1 MGGTGVPP
9 VVPEHERDA
18 RATSNRVVE
27 FFAKNSFLCSDAKSR
42 LCAGQGR
49 LRCTLMSE
57 FVQTAQINEA
67 KQALD
72 RLRASMRVTIKGKD
86 DVIEQVLTC
95 LVAGGHLLIEDLPGV
110 GKTTLAYSLAR
121 SMDCAFSRIQF
132 TSDLLPSDV
141 TGVAIYDETT
151 REFVFKKG
159 PVFANVVLAD
169 EINRATPKTQSAL
182 LEVMDRARVTV
193 DGLAHAVGSPFMVFA
208 TQNPVD
214 YEGTFPLPESQMDRF
229 LMRLQMGYPSA
240 NDEMEILRTVR
251 GGYDGIALTAVV
263 SREDVLKLQAT
274 AAQVFVEDSVLEY
287 ILKIV
292 GATRTEADFRAGV
305 SVRGGLA
312 LRMGAQARALLH
324 GRDFVLPDDV
334 VALVVPVLAH
344 RLALARQTSDAL
356 EERRAVGSTLKRI
369 LGAVPMPA

>member
-1 MGGTGVPP
+1 M
-9 VVPEHERDA
+9 
-18 RATSNRVVE
+18 
-27 FFAKNSFLCSDAKSR
+27 SDFVQ
-42 LCAGQGR
+42 AGQI
-49 LRCTLMSE
+49 T
-57 FVQTAQINEA
+57 EA
-67 KQALD
+67 KEALE
-72 RLRASMRVTIKGKD
+72 RVRANMRVTIKGKD
-86 DVIEQVLTC
+86 DVVEQVLVC

-141 TGVAIYDETT
+141 TGVAIYDETVK
-151 REFVFKKG
+151 EFVFKKG

-193 DGLAHAVGSPFMVFA
+193 DGEAHAVGAPFMVFA

-229 LMRLQMGYPSA
+229 LMRLQMGYPQA
-240 NDEMEILRTVR
+240 ADELEILRSQR
-251 GGYDGIALTAVV
+251 GGYDAIALNPVITR
-263 SREDVLKLQAT
+263 SEVLKLQSLAH
-274 AAQVFVEDSVLEY
+274 QVFVEESVLEFV
-287 ILKIV
+287 LKIV
-292 GATRTEADFRAGV
+292 AATRTEAEFRAGV

-312 LRMGAQARALLH
+312 LRTAAQARALVN

-334 VALVVPVLAH
+334 AELVTP
-344 RLALARQTSDAL
+344 
-356 EERRAVGSTLKRI
+356 
-369 LGAVPMPA
+369 

>member
-1 MGGTGVPP
+1 MGRRLGGRARLDELGAGN
-9 VVPEHERDA
+9 PENNLHESACRLA
-18 RATSNRVVE
+18 CA
-27 FFAKNSFLCSDAKSR
+27 AMSD
-42 LCAGQGR
+42 
-49 LRCTLMSE
+49 
-57 FVQTAQINEA
+57 FVQPAQMNES

-72 RLRASMRVTIKGKD
+72 RLRNNMRRTIRGKD
-86 DVIEQVLTC
+86 NVVDEVLIC

-141 TGVAIYDETT
+141 TGVAIYDETIK
-151 REFVFKKG
+151 EFVFKKG

-182 LEVMDRARVTV
+182 LEVMDRARVTI
-193 DGLAHAVGSPFMVFA
+193 DGEAHAVGTPFMVFA

-229 LMRLQMGYPSA
+229 LMRLRMGYPEPA
-240 NDEMEILRTVR
+240 DEMEILRSTR
-251 GGYDGIALTAVV
+251 GGYDAIALNP
-263 SREDVLKLQAT
+263 VLTRSEVLGLQALVP
-274 AAQVFVEDSVLEY
+274 QVFVEDSVLDFV
-287 ILKIV
+287 LRIV
-292 GATRTEADFRAGV
+292 GATRTEAEFRAGV

-312 LRMGAQARALLH
+312 LRTAAQARALVL

-334 VALVVPVLAH
+334 TELVAPVLAH

-356 EERRAVGSTLKRI
+356 EERRAVTAALKRI
-369 LGAVPMPA
+369 VGSLPAPK

>member
-1 MGGTGVPP
+1 MQ
-9 VVPEHERDA
+9 
-18 RATSNRVVE
+18 
-27 FFAKNSFLCSDAKSR
+27 
-42 LCAGQGR
+42 AGQI
-49 LRCTLMSE
+49 T
-57 FVQTAQINEA
+57 EA

-72 RLRASMRVTIKGKD
+72 RLRANMRVTIRGKD
-86 DVIEQVLTC
+86 DVIEQVLVC

-141 TGVAIYDETT
+141 TGVAIYDETVK
-151 REFVFKKG
+151 EFVFKKG

-182 LEVMDRARVTV
+182 LEVMDRARVTI
-193 DGLAHAVGSPFMVFA
+193 DGEAHAVGTPFMVFA

-229 LMRLQMGYPSA
+229 LMRLQMGYPQA
-240 NDEMEILRTVR
+240 VDELEILRTQR
-251 GGYDGIALTAVV
+251 GGYDAIALNPVV
-263 SREDVLKLQAT
+263 THSEVLKLQSLAQ
-274 AAQVFVEDSVLEY
+274 QVFVEESVLEFV
-287 ILKIV
+287 LKIV
-292 GATRTEADFRAGV
+292 AATRTEAEFRAGV

-312 LRMGAQARALLH
+312 LRTAAQARALVL

-334 VALVVPVLAH
+334 TELVAPIFAH

-356 EERRAVGSTLKRI
+356 EERRAVAAALRRI
-369 LGAVPMPA
+369 VASIPGPM

>member
-1 MGGTGVPP
+1 M
-9 VVPEHERDA
+9 
-18 RATSNRVVE
+18 
-27 FFAKNSFLCSDAKSR
+27 SD
-42 LCAGQGR
+42 
-49 LRCTLMSE
+49 
-57 FVQTAQINEA
+57 FVQQGQLTEA

-72 RLRASMRVTIKGKD
+72 RLRANMRVTIRGKD
-86 DVIEQVLTC
+86 DVIDQVLIC

-141 TGVAIYDETT
+141 TGVAIYDETVK
-151 REFVFKKG
+151 EFVFKKG

-193 DGLAHAVGSPFMVFA
+193 DGEAHAVGAPFMVFA

-240 NDEMEILRTVR
+240 NDEMEILRTAR
-251 GGYDGIALTAVV
+251 AGYDSIALNPVIT
-263 SREDVLKLQAT
+263 RDDVLRLQAT
-274 AAQVFVEDSVLEY
+274 AAQVFVEDSVLDY

-292 GATRTEADFRAGV
+292 GATRTEADFR
-305 SVRGGLA
+305 
-312 LRMGAQARALLH
+312 
-324 GRDFVLPDDV
+324 
-334 VALVVPVLAH
+334 
-344 RLALARQTSDAL
+344 
-356 EERRAVGSTLKRI
+356 
-369 LGAVPMPA
+369 

>member
-1 MGGTGVPP
+1 M
-9 VVPEHERDA
+9 
-18 RATSNRVVE
+18 
-27 FFAKNSFLCSDAKSR
+27 SDFMQ
-42 LCAGQGR
+42 AGQI
-49 LRCTLMSE
+49 T
-57 FVQTAQINEA
+57 EA

-72 RLRASMRVTIKGKD
+72 ALRANMRVTIRGKD
-86 DVIEQVLTC
+86 DVIEQVLVC

-141 TGVAIYDETT
+141 TGVAIYDDTVK
-151 REFVFKKG
+151 EFIFKKG

-193 DGLAHAVGSPFMVFA
+193 DGEAHAVGTPFMVFA

-229 LMRLQMGYPSA
+229 LMRLQMGYPRA
-240 NDEMEILRTVR
+240 ADELEILRTQR
-251 GGYDGIALTAVV
+251 GGYDAIALNPVV
-263 SREDVLKLQAT
+263 TRGDVLKLQAL
-274 AAQVFVEDSVLEY
+274 AHQVFVEESVLEFV
-287 ILKIV
+287 LKIV
-292 GATRTEADFRAGV
+292 AATRIESEFRAGA

-312 LRMGAQARALLH
+312 LRTAAQARALVY
-324 GRDFVLPDDV
+324 GRDFVLPEDV
-334 VALVVPVLAH
+334 TELVAPILSH

-356 EERRAVGSTLKRI
+356 EERRAVGAALRRI
-369 LGAVPMPA
+369 VAALPIPA

>member
-1 MGGTGVPP
+1 MP
-9 VVPEHERDA
+9 
-18 RATSNRVVE
+18 
-27 FFAKNSFLCSDAKSR
+27 
-42 LCAGQGR
+42 AGQI
-49 LRCTLMSE
+49 T
-57 FVQTAQINEA
+57 EA
-67 KQALD
+67 KQALEA
-72 RLRASMRVTIKGKD
+72 LRANMRVTIRGKD
-86 DVIEQVLTC
+86 DVIDQVLVC

-141 TGVAIYDETT
+141 TGVAIYDETVK
-151 REFVFKKG
+151 EFVFKKG

-182 LEVMDRARVTV
+182 LEVMDRARVTI
-193 DGLAHAVGSPFMVFA
+193 DGEAHAVGAPFMVFA

-229 LMRLQMGYPSA
+229 LMRLQMGYPQA
-240 NDEMEILRTVR
+240 ADELEILRTAR
-251 GGYDGIALTAVV
+251 GGYDAIALNPVIT
-263 SREDVLKLQAT
+263 RGDVLKLQAR
-274 AAQVFVEDSVLEY
+274 AHQVFVEDSVLDY

-292 GATRTEADFRAGV
+292 TATRTEADFRAGA

-312 LRMGAQARALLH
+312 LRTAAQARALVN

-334 VALVVPVLAH
+334 SELVAPILAH

-356 EERRAVGSTLKRI
+356 EERRAVAAVLRRI
-369 LGAVPMPA
+369 LESLPRPQ